1 MASIK
6 QRGDSYLITVS
17 LGRDVNG
24 KKIFETVTYKPDT
37 NLTPKRKQKA
47 VEAFAASFEE
57 QCKNGLTLDGRKI
70 TLQEFISIYNPG
82 SRLGLIHALVEMRT
96 YLDEDEQELRTLT
109 DSAVYKLSRITDDA
123 FEKLDLI
130 PEF

>member
-1 MASIK
+1 MN
-6 QRGDSYLITVS
+6 DFT
-17 LGRDVNG
+17 
-24 KKIFETVTYKPDT
+24 
-37 NLTPKRKQKA
+37 
-47 VEAFAASFEE
+47 FEE
-57 QCKNGLTLDGRKI
+57 QQL
-70 TLQEFISIYNPG
+70 ISIYNLG
-82 SRLGLIHALVEMRT
+82 SRLGLIHALVEMCT

>member
-1 MASIK
+1 M
-6 QRGDSYLITVS
+6 DFT
-17 LGRDVNG
+17 
-24 KKIFETVTYKPDT
+24 
-37 NLTPKRKQKA
+37 
-47 VEAFAASFEE
+47 FEE
-57 QCKNGLTLDGRKI
+57 QELMA
-70 TLQEFISIYNPG
+70 IYNLG
-82 SRLGLIHALVEMRT
+82 TRLGLIQALNGMRT